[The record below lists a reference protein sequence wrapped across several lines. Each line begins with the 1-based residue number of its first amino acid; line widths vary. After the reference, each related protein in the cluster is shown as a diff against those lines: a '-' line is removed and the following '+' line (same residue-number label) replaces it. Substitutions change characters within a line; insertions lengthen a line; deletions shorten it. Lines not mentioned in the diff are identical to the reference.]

1 MEITSVCPY
10 CGKEMRDGVIPAYR
24 DHIEW
29 MGRGKDGMLGSDP
42 DDKNSVTLVKAGL
55 FCNYQTPAY
64 YCESC
69 KVVIVPVPEIEWPLD
84 KLDKK
89 FTAWQGKIS
98 AQREERK
105 AQREEEKREER
116 SRKRREKDP
125 WEV

>member
-10 CGKEMRDGVIPAYR
+10 CGKEMRDGAIPVLRYMYWHPR
-24 DHIEW
+24 NEDGTISNGFDSDGEILL
-29 MGRGKDGMLGSDP
+29 GR
-42 DDKNSVTLVKAGL
+42 AGL
-55 FCNYQTPAY
+55 LGDYYTPAR

-84 KLDKK
+84 KLDRK
-89 FTAWQGKIS
+89 FTAWQEKMS

-105 AQREEEKREER
+105 AQREEEKREEK

>member
-64 YCESC
+64 YHR
-69 KVVIVPVPEIEWPLD
+69 PRN
-84 KLDKK
+84 
-89 FTAWQGKIS
+89 A
-98 AQREERK
+98 
-105 AQREEEKREER
+105 
-116 SRKRREKDP
+116 
-125 WEV
+125 

>member
-69 KVVIVPVPEIEWPLD
+69 KVSLFPCRRSSGRSISSTKSLRPGR
-84 KLDKK
+84 KK
-89 FTAWQGKIS
+89 
-98 AQREERK
+98 
-105 AQREEEKREER
+105 
-116 SRKRREKDP
+116 
-125 WEV
+125 

>member
-69 KVVIVPVPEIEWPLD
+69 KVVIFPVPEIEWPLD

-89 FTAWQGKIS
+89 FTAWQEKIS
-98 AQREERK
+98 
-105 AQREEEKREER
+105 AQREEEKREEK